1 MFNNNYSD
9 PTIVISH
16 ANIDENILLLIT
28 LSKLKLNTSAFC
40 SNGTCM
46 YMYVHVW
53 IIKKRMVGRVKSKT

>member
-46 YMYVHVW
+46 DY
-53 IIKKRMVGRVKSKT
+53 KKTNGGPGKI

>member
-40 SNGTCM
+40 SNGM
-46 YMYVHVW
+46 DY
-53 IIKKRMVGRVKSKT
+53 KKTNGGPGKI